1 MLPQQRREEF
11 IMNAIK
17 LIYTAIVAAGLL
29 APGIAGA
36 QSPCAGM
43 GAGRG
48 SGFGPH
54 QPPMERAFGLAGH
67 HGRWWNNPNI
77 ISQLKLTD
85 DQRKA
90 MDSIF
95 LAHREKLID
104 LRGNL
109 EKAELELQPLMSQD
123 QPNDSAILS
132 QVDKVA
138 AARTELERANARFL
152 LDIRAKLTP
161 DQWKTVRDNWQQHR
175 GWGGPGQGMG
185 RGMGFRGGAGPDM
198 PPPPAAP
205 APPSN

>member
-1 MLPQQRREEF
+1 MK
-11 IMNAIK
+11 AIK
-17 LIYTAIVAAGLL
+17 LIYTAVAAAGLL
-29 APGIAGA
+29 TAGIAGA
-36 QSPCAGM
+36 QCPCAGM
-43 GAGRG
+43 GPG

-54 QPPMERAFGLAGH
+54 QPPMERAFGLGGH

-104 LRGNL
+104 LRGTL

-123 QPNDSAILS
+123 QPNDSAILG
-132 QVDKVA
+132 QVDKIA

-161 DQWKTVRDNWQQHR
+161 DQWKMVRDNWQQHR
-175 GWGGPGQGMG
+175 GWGGRGPGMG
-185 RGMGFRGGAGPDM
+185 RGMGNGMGYRGGAGPDV
-198 PPPPAAP
+198 PPPAAP

>member
-1 MLPQQRREEF
+1 
-11 IMNAIK
+11 MNAIK
-17 LIYTAIVAAGLL
+17 LVYSAIAAAGLFT
-29 APGIAGA
+29 AGIAGA
-36 QSPCAGM
+36 QGPCAGM
-43 GAGRG
+43 GPGSG

-54 QPPMERAFGLAGH
+54 QPPMERAFGLGGH

-152 LDIRAKLTP
+152 LDIRAKLTS
-161 DQWKTVRDNWQQHR
+161 DQWKMVRDNWQQHR

-185 RGMGFRGGAGPDM
+185 HGMGYRGGGGPDA
-198 PPPPAAP
+198 PPPAAP
-205 APPSN
+205 PPPSN

>member
-1 MLPQQRREEF
+1 MK
-11 IMNAIK
+11 AIK
-17 LIYTAIVAAGLL
+17 LIYTAIAAAGLL
-29 APGIAGA
+29 TAGIAGA
-36 QSPCAGM
+36 QCPCGGMGPCAGM
-43 GAGRG
+43 GAGMG
-48 SGFGPH
+48 PGFGPH
-54 QPPMERAFGLAGH
+54 QPPMERAFGLGGH

-77 ISQLKLTD
+77 VSQLKLTD

-104 LRGNL
+104 LHANL
-109 EKAELELQPLMSQD
+109 SKAELELQPLMSQD

-132 QVDKVA
+132 QVDKIA

-175 GWGGPGQGMG
+175 GWGGPGRGMG
-185 RGMGFRGGAGPDM
+185 GGMGFRGGAGPDT
-198 PPPPAAP
+198 PPPAAP